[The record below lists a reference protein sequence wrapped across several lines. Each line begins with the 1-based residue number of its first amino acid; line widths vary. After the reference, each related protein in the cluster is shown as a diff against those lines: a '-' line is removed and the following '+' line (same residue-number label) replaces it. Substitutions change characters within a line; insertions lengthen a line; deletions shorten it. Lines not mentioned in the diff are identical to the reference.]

1 MRRRLRMMIWVSA
14 IVPLLIL
21 EGCSSS
27 DGSGGSASPTGGSS
41 PSSPAAAAWA
51 ESVCTAADGVRTD
64 ISDLGTDLNV
74 RASPSP
80 GALDQVKAQLGTQ
93 VAAITASLQD
103 LSTALAAVPTDLP
116 GADQVKASLD
126 ASANT
131 LKASVQTLTQQ
142 AQAVASASSATEAL
156 SLAGPAVGALQAAA
170 SSAQALANSVKTAT
184 DQAGGEVKAA
194 FASAPSCAKLAASPS
209 ATSS

>member
-1 MRRRLRMMIWVSA
+1 MVIGVSA

-27 DGSGGSASPTGGSS
+27 DDSGGSASPTGGSS
-41 PSSPAAAAWA
+41 ASSPAAAAWA
-51 ESVCTAADGVRTD
+51 ESVCTAADGLRTN

-74 RASPSP
+74 QASPSP
-80 GALDQVKAQLGTQ
+80 GALDQVKAQLGSK
-93 VAAITASLQD
+93 VAAITASVQD

-116 GADQVKASLD
+116 GAEQVKASLD
-126 ASANT
+126 ASANA

-156 SLAGPAVGALQAAA
+156 SLAGPAVGALQTAAGSVQEFA
-170 SSAQALANSVKTAT
+170 TSVKTVT
-184 DQAGGEVKAA
+184 EQASGEVKSA

-209 ATSS
+209 ASSS